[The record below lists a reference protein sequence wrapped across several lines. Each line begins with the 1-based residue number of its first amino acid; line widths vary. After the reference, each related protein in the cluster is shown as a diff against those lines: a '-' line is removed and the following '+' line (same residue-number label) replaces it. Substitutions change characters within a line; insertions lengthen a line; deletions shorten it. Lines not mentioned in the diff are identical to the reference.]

1 MHVPLHLII
10 ALGLLIT
17 FIPSQ
22 IFWFRRL
29 GELAQRLIRSERLR
43 HVLGGAGAILY
54 IFLFAYNL
62 AWSRHRPSPVRLTAG
77 AAFLQAPFLWWVVSS
92 VLGFLVALPFWFAG
106 RGRRRKR
113 VASSHGSATGTFD
126 AHAPS
131 PLAMSAEEVPGTPPT
146 EPSSAPA
153 IRTSRDHLLPS
164 RRDFLW
170 KAGVGL
176 GVLPFVADAYG
187 AVFQLGDITITHR
200 QIRLARL
207 PRSFDGFRI
216 AQLSDLHIGPF
227 MTEREIRH
235 VAAMTN
241 RLKPDL
247 IALTGDFVTWDASTQ
262 GAAVEALSG
271 LRAPYGIYGCLGNH
285 ELWTHCQAS
294 ITHLFA
300 KQNVKILRQE
310 RALIRSGSD
319 AINLLGVDYETHMKF
334 AFHGLGYVP
343 EYLAGIQPLI
353 QPDTVNILFSHNPN
367 TFDRAAELGIDLSL
381 AGHTHGG
388 QVTLDFISPDLSPA
402 RLITPYVVG
411 WFQKPGGQ
419 LYVNRGI
426 GTIFVPIRFGAPPE
440 ITVFE
445 LTRA

>member
-1 MHVPLHLII
+1 MHVPVHLII
-10 ALGLLIT
+10 ILGLLIT

-22 IFWFRRL
+22 LFWFRRL
-29 GELAQRLIRSERLR
+29 NELARKFIRSDRLC
-43 HVLGGAGAILY
+43 HTLGGAAAILY

-62 AWSRHRPSPVRLTAG
+62 AWSRHRPSPVRLTP
-77 AAFLQAPFLWWVVSS
+77 AAALFQAPFLWWVASS
-92 VLGFLVALPFWFAG
+92 VLGFLIVLPFWLASRVF
-106 RGRRRKR
+106 RRKEP
-113 VASSHGSATGTFD
+113 ASDLSAQAVTSD
-126 AHAPS
+126 S
-131 PLAMSAEEVPGTPPT
+131 PPASQRLGGKPETSLNPQTPRP
-146 EPSSAPA
+146 SAPA
-153 IRTSRDHLLPS
+153 ILSPRDNFSLS
-164 RRDFLW
+164 RRNFIL
-170 KAGVGL
+170 KAGVLAGA
-176 GVLPFVADAYG
+176 LPFAADAYG
-187 AVFQLGDITITHR
+187 AVFELRDITITHR
-200 QIRLARL
+200 KICLARL
-207 PRSFDGFRI
+207 PNAFDGFRI

-227 MTEREIRH
+227 MTAREIRR

-247 IALTGDFVTWDASTQ
+247 IALTGDFVTWDASTE
-262 GAAVEALSG
+262 GAAVEALSS

-294 ITHLFA
+294 ITRLFA

-319 AINLLGVDYETHMKF
+319 AINLLGVDYQTHMKF
-334 AFHGLGYVP
+334 FHGLGYVRQ
-343 EYLAGIQPLI
+343 YLEGIQPLI
-353 QPDTVNILFSHNPN
+353 EPGTANILFSHNPN

-411 WFQKPGGQ
+411 WFQRPGGQ

-426 GTIFVPIRFGAPPE
+426 GTIFVPIRFGSPPE
-440 ITVFE
+440 ITIFD